1 MLLCACGT
9 LPHVACRA
17 REAARGWRTDG
28 WGGHA
33 AGTQVP
39 KAVRASLA
47 SC

>member
-9 LPHVACRA
+9 LPHVAYRT
-17 REAARGWRTDG
+17 ARGWRTDG